1 MELPFADPLLNRLR
15 AGSVIPTTTSSSYE
29 LFDVSKEN
37 LDLLDKELEHH
48 MSELKLIDEE
58 FHNSLQWMLG
68 NCIDNIIFETFSIIA
83 GGMSSRASGKFGGK
97 EGIDIKKGTV
107 VDLCLNGSKIDVTE
121 ANKKEYVLLV
131 AQWRTTYSI
140 IDVLE
145 PLIDGFTELV
155 PAGSLDNISNEEL
168 KLMIS
173 GRKEVDIEEIRAYT
187 MYQTASK
194 TSTFGEPHCTVVWLW
209 DILREFDTHRRR
221 QFLQFVTGSS
231 QTPLDGY
238 DPPFNVTE
246 GSDML
251 DDSLPRAHTCFNQI
265 VLPLYSSKEMMTE
278 KLIYAFEET
287 EGFGLT

>member
-1 MELPFADPLLNRLR
+1 M
-15 AGSVIPTTTSSSYE
+15 
-29 LFDVSKEN
+29 
-37 LDLLDKELEHH
+37 LD
-48 MSELKLIDEE
+48 
-58 FHNSLQWMLG
+58 
-68 NCIDNIIFETFSIIA
+68 NCIDNIIFETFSVIA
-83 GGMSSRASGKFGGK
+83 GGMSSRASGKFGGIEGK
-97 EGIDIKKGTV
+97 EIKKGTV

-140 IDVLE
+140 VDVLE
-145 PLIDGFTELV
+145 PMIDGFTELV
-155 PAGSLDNISNEEL
+155 PPGSLDNISNQEL

-173 GRKEVDIEEIRAYT
+173 GRNEVDIEEIRAYT

-194 TSTFGEPHCTVVWLW
+194 TSTFGEAHCTVVWLW
-209 DILREFDTHRRR
+209 DVLREFDTHRRR
-221 QFLQFVTGSS
+221 LFLQFVTGSS

-265 VLPLYSSKEMMTE
+265 VLPLYSSKEVMAE
-278 KLIYAFEET
+278 KLMYAFEET